1 MTRKSKTQIK
11 NIHPLCS
18 IIVPTYNREDFLP
31 ICLKS
36 VIAQKYQNW
45 ECIVVND
52 AGKDVSHVVESFH
65 DKRIKYIVNEKNMGL
80 GATRNEGLKIAQ
92 GEYVNYC
99 DDDDFLTPYFLQIML
114 QEIQNCDYPLIY
126 GDVVRQIIQK
136 NEQGVYVTIGRD
148 IPYSVDWDHDLLL
161 IQNITPVTG
170 IFMKRKI
177 LDIVGYFDPT
187 LKRYEDYDLLIRV
200 SIKYGMKHIPMPVA
214 YFTARNDTLGGS
226 MSSTPDN
233 LFSTQLPL
241 IYERYW
247 KYAKNQMYVCSAM
260 NQVLQARGLQPMFNI
275 QKGQ

>member
-1 MTRKSKTQIK
+1 MTRKSKSQIK
-11 NIHPLCS
+11 STYPLCS
-18 IIVPTYNREDFLP
+18 VIIPTHNREEYLP

-52 AGKDVSHVVESFH
+52 AGRDVSSIVESFN
-65 DKRIKYIVNEKNMGL
+65 DKRIKYISNTTNMGL
-80 GATRNEGLKIAQ
+80 GATRNEGLKVAK

-114 QEIQNCDYPLIY
+114 QEIQSCDYPLIY
-126 GDVVRQIIQK
+126 GDVIRQIMQK
-136 NEQGVYVTIGRD
+136 NEQGQYVTIARD
-148 IPYSVDWDHDLLL
+148 IPYSIDWDHDLIL

-177 LDIVGYFDPT
+177 LDTIGYFDQT
-187 LKRYEDYDLLIRV
+187 LKRYEDHDLLIRA
-200 SIKYGMKHIPMPVA
+200 SIKYGLKHIPMPVSC
-214 YFTARNDTLGGS
+214 FTWRNDMLGNS

-233 LFSTQLPL
+233 LFTTQVPI